1 MTTEEI
7 LDQITELS
15 KEWYILIGR
24 DHHKDRDCHFYINTV
39 WSYGQKQKYRVEH
52 FGYIFDDIEEEF
64 DTYRQAA
71 EFLLNKIREM
81 IEIERNQEELPK
93 KEFIEKD
100 DEYFLT
106 ID

>member
-1 MTTEEI
+1 MTTKDI

-15 KEWYILIGR
+15 KEWYILIGG

-64 DTYRQAA
+64 DTYREAA
-71 EFLLNKIREM
+71 EFLMNKISEM
-81 IEIERNQEELPK
+81 IKIEKFQEE
-93 KEFIEKD
+93 I
-100 DEYFLT
+100 T
-106 ID
+106 Q